1 VNEKNLKEAIDR
13 YNQHY
18 LDEAIDRYSQHYLDE
33 DEKPLTMIDM
43 MNVIKHIHEKF
54 PNAIHRV
61 ETFQY
66 YEYWDDSN
74 CNTVLL
80 SGKNSNFSE
89 FKDDL

>member
-1 VNEKNLKEAIDR
+1 MTCPYDTLCLHETPDTA
-13 YNQHY
+13 
-18 LDEAIDRYSQHYLDE
+18 SYLDE
-33 DEKPLTMIDM
+33 DGKTLTMIDM